1 LLESDPTSSSE
12 AHFMIRCHAVHKSY
26 RQGGRVVDALRG
38 ADLEIDGPGFF
49 GIMGASGSGKSTLLH
64 LLAAL
69 DAPDSGTIEVAG
81 KQIAG
86 MNDQQLTRFRQ
97 REIGIVFQQFN
108 LIPTMTARENVELPG
123 EIAGE
128 AESWRRERSERLLD
142 ALGVLD
148 RADHRPEALSGGE
161 QQRVAIARAL
171 LFAPRVLFADEPT
184 GALDSVSSELMWSM
198 LGAIAE
204 EHEMTVLMVT
214 HEPAAA
220 AHCKR
225 VAVLRDGV
233 MVGDIESEHIDAVCL
248 ADRYQQLVR

>member
-1 LLESDPTSSSE
+1 
-12 AHFMIRCHAVHKSY
+12 MIRCNAVHKSY

-38 ADLEIDGPGFF
+38 VDLEIEGPGFF

-69 DAPDSGTIEVAG
+69 DAPDSGSIEVSG
-81 KQIAG
+81 QQIEG
-86 MNDQQLTRFRQ
+86 MNDKQLTRFRQ

-128 AESWRRERSERLLD
+128 PESWRRERSEKLLD

-148 RADHRPEALSGGE
+148 RAEHRPEALSGGE

-171 LFAPRVLFADEPT
+171 LFEPRVLFADEPT
-184 GALDSVSSELMWSM
+184 GALDSVSSELMWST
-198 LGAIAE
+198 LSAIAQ

-225 VAVLRDGV
+225 VAVLRDGAV
-233 MVGDIESEHIDAVCL
+233 VGDIESEHIDAVCL

>member
-1 LLESDPTSSSE
+1 
-12 AHFMIRCHAVHKSY
+12 MIRCSAVHKSY
-26 RQGGRVVDALRG
+26 RQGGREVHALRG
-38 ADLEIDGPGFF
+38 VDLSIDEPGFF

-69 DAPDSGTIEVAG
+69 DGPDSGEIEVSG
-81 KQIAG
+81 KKISG
-86 MNDQQLTRFRQ
+86 LNDRKLTLFRQ

-123 EIAGE
+123 ELAGE
-128 AESWRRERSERLLD
+128 SESWRRERSEHLLG
-142 ALGVLD
+142 ALGMLE
-148 RADHRPEALSGGE
+148 RADHRPEAMSGGE

-184 GALDSVSSELMWSM
+184 GALDSAASEKMWST
-198 LGAIAE
+198 LGAIAL

-225 VAVLRDGV
+225 VSVLRDGV
-233 MVGDIESEHIDAVCL
+233 MVGEIESEHIDAVCL

>member
-1 LLESDPTSSSE
+1 
-12 AHFMIRCHAVHKSY
+12 MIRCTAVHKSY
-26 RQGGRVVDALRG
+26 RQGGRVVEALRG
-38 ADLEIDGPGFF
+38 VDLSIEGPGFF

-69 DAPDSGTIEVAG
+69 DAPDSGEIEVSG
-81 KQIAG
+81 RRISGLSDRK
-86 MNDQQLTRFRQ
+86 LTLFRQ

-108 LIPTMTARENVELPG
+108 LIPTMTALENVELPG
-123 EIAGE
+123 ELAGE
-128 AESWRRERSERLLD
+128 PESWRRERSERLLS

-148 RADHRPEALSGGE
+148 RADHRPEAMSGGE

-184 GALDSVSSELMWSM
+184 GALDSVSSELMWST
-198 LGAIAE
+198 LGAIAR

-225 VAVLRDGV
+225 VSVLRDGV
-233 MVGDIESEHIDAVCL
+233 MVGEIESEQLDALCL
-248 ADRYQQLVR
+248 ADRYQQLIR